1 MLLSNVS
8 LSKITKVKQLP
19 LKGIRCIIKKPI
31 AMKLSCETLLKNLG
45 YVTDDLTFHSKE
57 KSFDVDGLLFEKVAV
72 DQTDAVECYRIYDN
86 FSDSSWTLESKIVLN
101 DSDLRMLC
109 HIVAR
114 MAPHGS
120 IARLQADGHRA
131 GTVVVGLILCFDDKR
146 IPVNLVSGD
155 IGCGLTLV
163 PFVNKQNVH
172 LTDTKSTEYH
182 SYVLACMRRSLKRGK
197 LAEQGLSSSTY
208 LKEAV
213 EFYESGELEPWLDDM
228 KYVLDTIGVAYG
240 SDGTDVLAY
249 IGKFAQ
255 SLGSSGNHFMELAVD
270 DFDQYWLVIHSGSR
284 ALGAIVY
291 TAIAEACRATH
302 DGFEI
307 ATGKLAEFYTKAY
320 DALNKFAKL
329 NRVICAIAVLD
340 NLGLE
345 TSAKALKNA
354 MEASAIFAPAVSQC
368 GNRDAILGLL
378 GGLTHNG
385 LKAFINDSEKTV
397 MYVLSKGAIAIDR
410 HGSSGIVALRAGEG
424 CVVFT
429 LVDATCPWREATL
442 REAGELNYK
451 PVFDAGDGVI
461 FAGHGAGRS
470 QSTSETAR
478 QSKFAD
484 IAAFFEKNE
493 MVGNIAPGVLGDNPE
508 VAYKPSSEILPKLPL
523 SIACTSSLL
532 KTRVSHKEGIT
543 YKKAM
548 TCACGEYIESA
559 GANKS
564 EFASLWCDYN
574 LVKSAIKPET
584 YDAGCAMRDQLMARL
599 ESKYRD

>member
-1 MLLSNVS
+1 MRA
-8 LSKITKVKQLP
+8 KEAQ
-19 LKGIRCIIKKPI
+19 
-31 AMKLSCETLLKNLG
+31 
-45 YVTDDLTFHSKE
+45 FH
-57 KSFDVDGLLFEKVAV
+57 VDGLVIEKE
-72 DQTDAVECYRIYDN
+72 DACYKIHN
-86 FSDSSWTLESKIVLN
+86 HLSNSSWTLESKIVLN
-101 DSDLRMLC
+101 DSDLTMLC

-131 GTVVVGLILCFDDKR
+131 GTVMVGLVLCFDNER

-155 IGCGLTLV
+155 IGCGITLV

-172 LTDTKSTEYH
+172 MLDTKSVEYH

-197 LAEQGLSSSTY
+197 TAEQGLSTSRY

-213 EFYESGELEPWLDDM
+213 EFYESGELQPWLDDM
-228 KYVLDTIGVAYG
+228 KYVLDSIGVDYGQG
-240 SDGTDVLAY
+240 SDVLTY

-270 DFDQYWLVIHSGSR
+270 DYGKYWLVVHSGSR

-291 TAIAEACRATH
+291 KAIAEACRATH

-307 ATGKLAEFYTKAY
+307 ATCKLAEFYTKAY

-340 NLGLE
+340 NLGME
-345 TSAKALKNA
+345 TSAKALKSA
-354 MEASAIFAPAVSQC
+354 MEESEIFAPAVRQC
-368 GNRDAILGLL
+368 ANRDAILGLL

-385 LKAFINDSEKTV
+385 LKAFVNDAEKTV
-397 MYVLSKGAIAIDR
+397 MYVLSKGAIAIDMR
-410 HGSSGIVALRAGEG
+410 GSSGIVALRAGEG

-429 LVDATCPWREATL
+429 LVDAACAWREASL
-442 REAGELNYK
+442 REAAELDYR
-451 PVFDAGDGVI
+451 PVFDAGNGVV

-478 QSKFAD
+478 QSKFED

-523 SIACTSSLL
+523 SVACTSSLL
-532 KTRVSHKEGIT
+532 KTRVSHKEGIS
-543 YKKAM
+543 YNKALTC
-548 TCACGEYIESA
+548 TCAKYIES
-559 GANKS
+559 NTS
-564 EFASLWCDYN
+564 EFAPLWCDYN
-574 LVKSAIKPET
+574 LVQSVIEPEA
-584 YDAGCAMRDQLMARL
+584 YHKGCAERDALMAKL
-599 ESKYRD
+599 ECKWR

>member
-1 MLLSNVS
+1 M
-8 LSKITKVKQLP
+8 
-19 LKGIRCIIKKPI
+19 KPT
-31 AMKLSCETLLKNLG
+31 CETLLKNLG
-45 YVTDDLTFHSKE
+45 YAPETYANSHVHSKE
-57 KSFDVDGLLFEKVAV
+57 RPFDVDGLVVEK
-72 DQTDAVECYRIYDN
+72 ECDSNSVGAFARYKIYDHLSN
-86 FSDSSWTLESKIVLN
+86 SSWTLESKIVL
-101 DSDLRMLC
+101 SDVDLSVLC

-131 GTVVVGLILCFDDKR
+131 GTVMVGLVLCFDNER

-163 PFVNKQNVH
+163 PFVDKQGVH
-172 LTDTKSTEYH
+172 LMDTHSTEYH

-197 LAEQGLSSSTY
+197 TAEQGLSTSRY

-213 EFYESGELEPWLDDM
+213 EFYEDGELEPWLNDM
-228 KYVLDTIGVAYG
+228 KYVLDTIGIDYG
-240 SDGTDVLAY
+240 REGVLTY

-270 DFDQYWLVIHSGSR
+270 DCGKYWVVVHSGSR
-284 ALGAIVY
+284 ALGAMVY
-291 TAIAEACRATH
+291 KAIADACRATH

-340 NLGLE
+340 DLGLE
-345 TSAKALKNA
+345 TSAKALKSA
-354 MEASAIFAPAVSQC
+354 MEESAIFAPAVSQC
-368 GNRDAILGLL
+368 TNRGAILGLL

-385 LKAFINDSEKTV
+385 LKAFVNDAEKTV
-397 MYVLSKGAIAIDR
+397 MYVLSKGAIAIDCR
-410 HGSSGIVALRAGEG
+410 GSAGIVALRAGEG

-429 LVDATCPWREATL
+429 LVDAACAWREASL
-442 REAGELNYK
+442 REATELDYM
-451 PVFDAGDGVI
+451 PVFDAGDGVV

-478 QSKFAD
+478 QSKFED

-532 KTRVSHKEGIT
+532 KTRVSHKEGIS
-543 YKKAM
+543 YNKAL
-548 TCACGEYIESA
+548 TCACAKYIEH
-559 GANKS
+559 NTS
-564 EFASLWCDYN
+564 EFAPLWCDYN
-574 LVKSAIKPET
+574 LVQSVIEPSAFEK
-584 YDAGCAMRDQLMARL
+584 GCAERDSLMARM
-599 ESKYRD
+599 ESKYKARL